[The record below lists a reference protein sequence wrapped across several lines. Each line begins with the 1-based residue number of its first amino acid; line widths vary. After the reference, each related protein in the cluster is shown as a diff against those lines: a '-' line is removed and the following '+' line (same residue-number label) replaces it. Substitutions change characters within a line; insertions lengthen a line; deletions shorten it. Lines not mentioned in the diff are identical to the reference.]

1 MVYSE
6 QAQLLAEQINK
17 RREKNIDG
25 FEFVPYEWLVELL
38 TPEKVLR
45 IISEGNIE
53 AYEQRPIAEAISDG
67 GLRIFATLILVGK
80 PDNIYRFKQLDPG
93 FQKESLDGK
102 LPMKASE
109 LDSILDLP
117 QERGTFIET
126 QFLFIVPIF
135 PQGIPHRIFE
145 DRIRVPFLGLH
156 ETKKRRKKP
165 PSGHFGFVSKEKLPP
180 RAYGSSDDC
189 GMTLVR
195 KMLKTKGGNA
205 YESELRCLRLLN
217 AVRHTSI
224 LDLSGSYTQHHT
236 HNFLFPEA
244 TGGDLY
250 DLLRQKDR
258 PSQFREDEAIYLAIC
273 GLASALEQLHYYTN
287 DDLKVELLG
296 CHHDLKPRNILVHN
310 DRFILADF
318 GLAQMAESMIDL
330 QQVAEDRDLYF
341 DAPERV
347 DYTAPIP
354 VRQQIGPTSDIWSLG
369 AILAVLFAYM
379 KGGPGEVERFKEKRR
394 FLHMPEK
401 GKPGFFLKSFH
412 KCGEPHEGVEEWLSD
427 EGRGRTSAEKE
438 LIVLIKD
445 MLSIDPARRPDIKV
459 VLLRLRCITLMKMA
473 EPVES
478 QLKPLPEPDGRAEP
492 LEYEVERQVF
502 LEWLQRISDASNTSG
517 RQFLHTDE
525 MFAHVHTTVHAV
537 RDEFRLLAEA
547 SRHDSP
553 LFARL
558 RRFNGQL
565 LMCLDEHSRRS
576 VRTVAELKV
585 MPRARQVI
593 KSRSPD
599 ALANA
604 VSRPDTRE
612 ARPDENVKLL
622 LSAENVSRLIESSE
636 GAVPKLHPSKVTR
649 LTKRAQEEDEGE
661 EYRDIETGHS
671 DDSEKLHTF
680 QLGTLDE
687 DGTDVP
693 VVVEELEIGPD
704 FNDVSRS
711 KTLFQSL
718 EHVLGLP
725 PEVAARFRALSC
737 AGIYHDEKRRT
748 IGLVYRYP
756 KTSVPEPVTRPRVS
770 DLAEILS
777 DYPHPSDSERMIIIS
792 LDDRLRLAYSLATAV
807 FEFHKMN
814 WFHKNISSYNILF
827 FNKRTAAYAINDADN
842 EDCVNGR
849 SDDGINGTIRKVNLD
864 MPSLIGF
871 SHSRPG
877 NADYSNK
884 MHSAEEA
891 LFAYR
896 HPDYAGADA
905 ANLASASGYLAEYD
919 YYGLGLV
926 LLEIGLWYPLCKMV
940 EVMDTERSKI
950 RTELRQEWVPHLVPT
965 VGEAYA
971 KAVDD
976 CLSGRLSRFGKAPE
990 KESVD
995 EAFERSI
1002 LGPLSRL
1009 AVQYQ

>member
-6 QAQLLAEQINK
+6 QAKLLAEQINK
-17 RREKNIDG
+17 RRTKNIDG
-25 FEFVPYEWLVELL
+25 LEFVPYEWLVELL
-38 TPEKVLR
+38 TPEVVLR

-53 AYEQRPIAEAISDG
+53 AYEQPSIADTINNG
-67 GLRIFATLILVGK
+67 GLRIFATLLLVGK
-80 PDNIYRFKQLDPG
+80 PDNIYRFKRSDPG
-93 FQKESLDGK
+93 FQKQSLDGK
-102 LPMKASE
+102 LPIKALE

-117 QERGTFIET
+117 QERVTFLET
-126 QFLFIVPIF
+126 QFLFAIPIF
-135 PQGIPHRIFE
+135 PQGIPHRIFA
-145 DRIRVPFLGLH
+145 DQIRVPFLSVH
-156 ETKKRRKKP
+156 ETEKRRKKP
-165 PSGHFGFVSKEKLPP
+165 PSGHFGVVSKEKLPP
-180 RAYGSSDDC
+180 REYGSRDDSSL
-189 GMTLVR
+189 TLVR
-195 KMLKTKGGNA
+195 KVLKTKDGNA

-217 AVRHTSI
+217 AVRHPSI
-224 LDLSGSYTQHHT
+224 LDLSGSYTQHRT

-244 TGGDLY
+244 TGGDLH

-258 PSQFREDEAIYLAIC
+258 PPQFREDEAIYLAIC

-287 DDLKVELLG
+287 DDLKLELLG

-318 GLAQMAESMIDL
+318 GLAQMAESMVDL
-330 QQVAEDRDLYF
+330 QHLADDRDLYF
-341 DAPERV
+341 DAPERM
-347 DYTAPIP
+347 DYTMPIP
-354 VRQQIGPTSDIWSLG
+354 IRQEIGPSSDIWSLG
-369 AILAVLFAYM
+369 AILAVLSAYI
-379 KGGPGEVERFKEKRR
+379 KGGPVEVERFKEKRQ
-394 FLHMPEK
+394 FLHMPEE
-401 GKPGFFLKSFH
+401 GKPGIFLKSFH
-412 KCGEPHEGVEEWLSD
+412 KCGEPHEGVAEWLSN
-427 EGRGRTSAEKE
+427 EGKGRTSAEEE
-438 LIVLIKD
+438 LVALIKD
-445 MLSIDPARRPDIKV
+445 MLFIDPVRRPDIRE

-478 QLKPLPEPDGRAEP
+478 QLKPFPEPGGRAEP

-502 LEWLQRISDASNTSG
+502 LEWLRRVGDASKISG
-517 RQFLHTDE
+517 GQFLHTDE
-525 MFAHVHTTVHAV
+525 MFAHVCTTVYAI
-537 RDEFRLLAEA
+537 RDEFQLLAEA
-547 SRHDSP
+547 SRHDCP

-565 LMCLDEHSRRS
+565 LMCLDEHGRQS
-576 VRTVAELKV
+576 VRTIAELKV

-593 KSRSPD
+593 KSRPPD
-599 ALANA
+599 ILANT
-604 VSRPDTRE
+604 VKLDTRE

-622 LSAENVSRLIESSE
+622 LSAENVSRLIQNSH
-636 GAVPKLHPSKVTR
+636 GAVPKLDHSKVTR
-649 LTKRAQEEDEGE
+649 LTKQAQEEVKRGEGQ
-661 EYRDIETGHS
+661 DIETEHS
-671 DDSEKLHTF
+671 DESEKVHTF

-687 DGTDVP
+687 DGTDIP
-693 VVVEELEIGPD
+693 IVVEELEIGPD
-704 FNDVSRS
+704 FNNASMS

-725 PEVAARFRALSC
+725 PEVAARFHALSC

-756 KTSVPEPVTRPRVS
+756 KTSAPSATTHPKVS
-770 DLAEILS
+770 DLAEILIG
-777 DYPHPSDSERMIIIS
+777 YPQPSDSERMLIIS
-792 LDDRLRLAYSLATAV
+792 LDDRLHLAYSLATAV

-827 FNKRTAAYAINDADN
+827 FGKRTSNFSLNAAYNDSD
-842 EDCVNGR
+842 
-849 SDDGINGTIRKVNLD
+849 DDGINDAIRKVNLD

-926 LLEIGLWYPLCKMV
+926 LLEIGMWYPLCNMV
-940 EVMDTERSKI
+940 EVRNKERSKI
-950 RTELRQEWVPHLVPT
+950 RTQLRQEWVPHLVPT

-995 EAFERSI
+995 EAFERLI
-1002 LGPLSRL
+1002 LGPLRRL
-1009 AVQYQ
+1009 ADKY